1 MSEPQNKGGSVDA
14 QGSANGLKI
23 DPAPEVDKV
32 KLGEDGW
39 KERYYVHNF
48 QLNSENECE
57 RIQRQVVE
65 KYIEGLS
72 WVMHYYYEGVTT
84 KGYAHDNGKRF
95 FYLNIVIS
103 LHESLFFSYNSILKM
118 PE

>member
-57 RIQRQVVE
+57 RIQRQVVR
-65 KYIEGLS
+65 II
-72 WVMHYYYEGVTT
+72 
-84 KGYAHDNGKRF
+84 F
-95 FYLNIVIS
+95 FYFSSLILLWCIMFFDS
-103 LHESLFFSYNSILKM
+103 LHNFSI
-118 PE
+118 